1 MTLQRLMSLVR
12 SATDAYEMI
21 NEGDKIAV
29 GISGGKDSLALL
41 CALAA
46 MRDFYPKKYSLVGLT
61 VDMGFKEPMDFSPV
75 EEFCQKLG
83 VAYHIEKTAIA
94 SVIFEN
100 RKEKNPCS
108 LCSKMRRGAINKAA
122 VKLGCNKLALG
133 HHCDDVIDTFMLNLF
148 YGGKLGT
155 FSPVTELEKSGIT
168 QIRPMIYVREKELTG
183 FIKKAELPVVKSTCP
198 ADKNTRRED
207 IKALLYELEGRY
219 PGLKDHIFGG
229 LQRSPLPGWKPPK
242 PREENT

>member
-1 MTLQRLMSLVR
+1 
-12 SATDAYEMI
+12 MI

-61 VDMGFKEPMDFSPV
+61 VDMGFKEPMDLSPV

-207 IKALLYELEGRY
+207 MKKLILQLEKDNRDIKS
-219 PGLKDHIFGG
+219 KIFGAISRGG
-229 LQRSPLPGWKPPK
+229 LDGFG
-242 PREENT
+242 REFSDEKNN